1 MTQKKL
7 SMQIAE
13 EDDADH
19 RLTFREMVRPAVTL
33 SGANQ
38 DRLCAAMDA
47 AIGTT
52 GGIDIIPESQAF
64 ALHAFMGYGAL
75 QSLSQDSMIRLLIF
89 TRTTEMLRKW
99 IQFKDAD
106 SEKIEEVEKYIAET
120 HLRDT
125 LQNAVNTMGFMGG
138 AYIFIDTGAPKEAL
152 INPLDLSDKSGEL
165 KKGAR
170 LKFRGID
177 PIFTSPQSFNAL
189 NPLDDDFY
197 KPSVFMV
204 QGVPVHRSRLIR
216 LVENEVADILKPSYN
231 FLGLP
236 QAQILDDYV
245 KDFRKNRESANRLLS
260 KFSCNFI
267 KTNLSDWLYNRGSRS
282 AVATRIKNFVRFR
295 NNDGVAVLDKE
306 SEDFFQA
313 NTPLSG
319 VDALV
324 SQSLQFCVAINR
336 TNVVK
341 TLGLSP
347 AGFNTGDSDI
357 KVHNDMISS
366 LQEQVLRKPLE
377 AIFRCIQLHL
387 FGKAV
392 DLAFDFCPLNEEDER
407 TIADTQKVK
416 ADTAAVYLANGVV
429 SEDEVRDALRNDEDS
444 PFSGLE
450 GDAPEALDIP
460 FAGVSNEE
468 GQNPPAPESDETERR
483 NS

>member
-1 MTQKKL
+1 MTAKRFTFND
-7 SMQIAE
+7 AP
-13 EDDADH
+13 EDES
-19 RLTFREMVRPAVTL
+19 RRTFRDMVRPAATL
-33 SGANQ
+33 SGA
-38 DRLCAAMDA
+38 DHAKLCAAMDA
-47 AIGTT
+47 AVSASG
-52 GGIDIIPESQAF
+52 DVQIIPEAYDASF
-64 ALHAFMGYGAL
+64 HAFIGYGAL
-75 QSLSQDSMIRLLIF
+75 QSLSQDAMIRLLIL
-89 TRTTEMLRKW
+89 TRTTEMLRQW
-99 IQFKDAD
+99 ITFKDAD
-106 SEKIEEVEKYIAET
+106 SEQIEQVEKHVT
-120 HLRDT
+120 TMHLRDT
-125 LQNAVNTMGFMGG
+125 LQQAINTMGFMGG
-138 AYIFIDTGAPKEAL
+138 AYLFIDTGAPREQL
-152 INPLDLSDKSGEL
+152 INPLDFSDKSAEL
-165 KKGAR
+165 KKGGR
-170 LKFRGID
+170 LAFRVID

-189 NPLDDDFY
+189 NPLESDFY
-197 KPSVFMV
+197 RPSVFMV
-204 QGVPVHRSRLIR
+204 QGTPVHRSRLIR

-231 FLGLP
+231 FLGIP

-282 AVATRIKNFVRFR
+282 AVAQRVKNFVRFR
-295 NNDGVAVLDKE
+295 NNDGVALLDKD

-357 KVHNDMISS
+357 KVHNDMIAS

-377 AIFRCIQLHL
+377 IIFRCVQLHL
-387 FGKAV
+387 FGTAGE
-392 DLAFDFCPLNEEDER
+392 LAFDFKPLNEEDQ
-407 TIADTQKVK
+407 AVLANTQKVK

-429 SEDEVRDALRNDEDS
+429 TEDEVRDALRNDDES

-450 GDAPEALDIP
+450 GDAPEVADIP
-460 FAGVSNEE
+460 FAQGVSNEE
-468 GQNPPAPESDETERR
+468 ESKPVAVAGGEA
-483 NS
+483 

>member
-1 MTQKKL
+1 MTQKRFTFE
-7 SMQIAE
+7 AT
-13 EDDADH
+13 DDGEH
-19 RLTFREMVRPAVTL
+19 RLTFREMVRPAATL
-33 SGANQ
+33 SGA
-38 DRLCAAMDA
+38 DRAQLCAAMDA
-47 AIGTT
+47 AVGSAS
-52 GGIDIIPESQAF
+52 GEVEIIPESQAMT
-64 ALHAFMGYGAL
+64 LRAFVGYGAL
-75 QSLSQDSMIRLLIF
+75 QSLSQDSMIRLLIL

-99 IQFKDAD
+99 VQFKDAD
-106 SEKIEEVEKYIAET
+106 AELIEQVEGFI
-120 HLRDT
+120 RSNQVRGT

-138 AYIFIDTGAPKEAL
+138 CYIFIDTGAPKEAL
-152 INPLDLSDKSGEL
+152 INPLDFSDKSGEL
-165 KKGAR
+165 KQGAH
-170 LKFRGID
+170 LAFRVID

-189 NPLDDDFY
+189 NPLEDDFY

-204 QGVPVHRSRLIR
+204 QGIPVHRSRLVR
-216 LVENEVADILKPSYN
+216 LVENEVSDILKPSYN
-231 FLGLP
+231 FLGIP

-267 KTNLSDWLYNRGSRS
+267 KTNLADWLYNRGSRA
-282 AVATRIKNFVRFR
+282 AVAQRVKNFVRFR
-295 NNDGVAVLDKE
+295 NNDGVALLDKE

-377 AIFRCIQLHL
+377 TIFRCIQLHL
-387 FGKAV
+387 FGKTV
-392 DLAFDFCPLNEEDER
+392 DLSFDFNPLNEEDER
-407 TIADTQKVK
+407 TVADTQKVK

-450 GDAPEALDIP
+450 GDAPEVPDIP
-460 FAGVSNEE
+460 LAGVGNEE
-468 GQNPPAPESDETERR
+468 TENPFEAS
-483 NS
+483 SGKA

>member
-1 MTQKKL
+1 METKRFTFE
-7 SMQIAE
+7 AT
-13 EDDADH
+13 DDGDH
-19 RLTFREMVRPAVTL
+19 RLTFRDMVRPAVTL
-33 SGANQ
+33 SGA
-38 DRLCAAMDA
+38 DHGRLCAAMDA
-47 AIGTT
+47 AVGAA
-52 GGIDIIPESQAF
+52 GEIDVIPESQAM
-64 ALHAFMGYGAL
+64 ALHAFVGYGAL
-75 QSLSQDSMIRLLIF
+75 QSLSQDSMIRLLIL

-99 IQFKDAD
+99 VRFKDAD
-106 SEKIEEVEKYIAET
+106 SELIEQIEDYVK
-120 HLRDT
+120 HSQLRST

-138 AYIFIDTGAPKEAL
+138 AYVFIDTGAPREAL
-152 INPLDLSDKSGEL
+152 VNPLDLSDKSGEL
-165 KKGAR
+165 KQGAH
-170 LKFRGID
+170 LAFRVID

-189 NPLDDDFY
+189 NPLEEDFY
-197 KPSVFMV
+197 KPSVFVV

-216 LVENEVADILKPSYN
+216 LVENEVSDILKPSYN

-267 KTNLSDWLYNRGSRS
+267 KTNLADWLYNRGSRS
-282 AVATRIKNFVRFR
+282 AVAQRVKNFVRFR
-295 NNDGVAVLDKE
+295 NNDGVALLDKE

-377 AIFRCIQLHL
+377 TLFRCVQLHL
-387 FGKAV
+387 FGKTT

-407 TIADTQKVK
+407 TVADTQKVK

-444 PFSGLE
+444 PFSGIE

-460 FAGVSNEE
+460 LAGVGNEE
-468 GQNPPAPESDETERR
+468 GQNPTAPASGETERGG
-483 NS
+483 SL

>member
-1 MTQKKL
+1 MTAKRFTFTE
-7 SMQIAE
+7 MP
-13 EDDADH
+13 EDES
-19 RLTFREMVRPAVTL
+19 RLTFRDMVRPAATL
-33 SGANQ
+33 SGA
-38 DRLCAAMDA
+38 DHARLCAAMDA
-47 AIGTT
+47 AVNASG
-52 GGIDIIPESQAF
+52 DVQIIPESEAMT
-64 ALHAFMGYGAL
+64 LHAFIGYGAL
-75 QSLSQDSMIRLLIF
+75 QSLSQDAMIRLLIL
-89 TRTTEMLRKW
+89 TRTTEMLRQW
-99 IQFKDAD
+99 IQFKDEE
-106 SEKIEEVEKYIAET
+106 SETIEALEKAIRST

-125 LQNAVNTMGFMGG
+125 LQQAVNTMGFMGG
-138 AYIFIDTGAPKEAL
+138 AYLFIDTGASREQL
-152 INPLDLSDKSGEL
+152 VNPLDISDKSAEL

-170 LKFRGID
+170 LAFRVID

-189 NPLDDDFY
+189 NPLEEDFY
-197 KPSVFMV
+197 RPNVFMV
-204 QGVPVHRSRLIR
+204 QGTPVHRSRLIR

-231 FLGLP
+231 FLGIP

-282 AVATRIKNFVRFR
+282 AVAQRVKNFVRFR
-295 NNDGVAVLDKE
+295 NNDGVALLDKE

-357 KVHNDMISS
+357 KVHNDMIAS
-366 LQEQVLRKPLE
+366 LQEQILRKPLE
-377 AIFRCIQLHL
+377 TVFRCLQLHL
-387 FGKAV
+387 FGKIG
-392 DLAFDFCPLNEEDER
+392 DLSFDFNPLNEEDQ
-407 TIADTQKVK
+407 AVVANTQKVK

-429 SEDEVRDALRNDEDS
+429 TEDEVRDALRNDEES
-444 PFSGLE
+444 AFSGIE
-450 GDAPEALDIP
+450 GDAPEVTDIP
-460 FAGVSNEE
+460 FPQEANGEE
-468 GQNPPAPESDETERR
+468 ET
-483 NS
+483 NTDTPSSGKA